1 MFSGDADFICNWF
14 GGQAVSLALNWTHS
28 AEFAAAG
35 YAPFVVNGTEYGEV
49 REYENLSFLRVYEA
63 GHEVP
68 YYQPKAS
75 LALFNRTLEHLDIAT
90 GLEKVTAEY
99 ETTGNANATHT
110 ESYVALPSSTAMPSS
125 TGSVL
130 GLGFRA

>member
-1 MFSGDADFICNWF
+1 M
-14 GGQAVSLALNWTHS
+14 
-28 AEFAAAG
+28 
-35 YAPFVVNGTEYGEV
+35 
-49 REYENLSFLRVYEA
+49 YEA

-75 LALFNRTLEHLDIAT
+75 LALFNRTLEHVDIAT

-110 ESYVALPSSTAMPSS
+110 EPYVALPSSTAMPSS

-130 GLGFRA
+130 GLGFKA